1 MTIRDVFLRQTL
13 ERRTSLA
20 EGALSVE
27 QKSRLT
33 TNVDPMGFATL
44 VRRDAA
50 FRAKKR
56 LLVSCDD
63 EKVSFSR

>member
-1 MTIRDVFLRQTL
+1 MAIRDVFLRQTL

-33 TNVDPMGFATL
+33 TDVDPMGFATL

-50 FRAKKR
+50 LRANKR
-56 LLVSCDD
+56 HSCLTTT
-63 EKVSFSR
+63 KVSSSR